1 MPYVVL
7 PEDSFRIGSCCRRLV
22 GRRIRR
28 KVHLAPE
35 EAVGSSSHRFVEETA
50 VVAAVAAV
58 FDVADTAVAAA
69 FAVGIAVA
77 AETLAVVVGAAEI
90 GVEVVVGYSLPSGDC
105 CSVAISQFRPAF
117 LAQHIADL
125 LHCPLVDLTIG
136 IYPID

>member
-77 AETLAVVVGAAEI
+77 AETLAVVVGAATEPATTTVA
-90 GVEVVVGYSLPSGDC
+90 GRAVGMET
-105 CSVAISQFRPAF
+105 VAAAP
-117 LAQHIADL
+117 
-125 LHCPLVDLTIG
+125 G
-136 IYPID
+136 

>member
-58 FDVADTAVAAA
+58 FDVADTAVAAV
-69 FAVGIAVA
+69 AVGIAVA